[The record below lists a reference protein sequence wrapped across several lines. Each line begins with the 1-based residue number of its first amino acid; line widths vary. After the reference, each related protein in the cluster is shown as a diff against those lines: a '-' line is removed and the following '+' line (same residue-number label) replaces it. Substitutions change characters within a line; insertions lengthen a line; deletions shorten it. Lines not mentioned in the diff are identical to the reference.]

1 MERKE
6 HFKMYKSGKLWVYA
20 AITTLSLAMGMAVNT
35 NSHVYADTNNQVTTT
50 GTPTVVSS
58 SANTDSTSVASSS
71 AVVSSA
77 IPASAVADSASAA
90 TSSATVENSS
100 TVSSSS
106 VASGQENTG
115 SAAMDGGHDAAK
127 PATQPQH
134 AASTRRIMV
143 DGETTPLATQTVHFV
158 RNGITNPNGSVSWD
172 KWTVADDG
180 SNVWPK
186 YVVPARDGYVPTVN
200 GKVVDTI
207 AQAPAT
213 SPDNT
218 GMDVSLDVTIKY
230 LQLHEEA
237 TRTRTITITDP
248 DGKKTTQRQAVKFSR
263 DFNKETGTYGDWQPD
278 VKDETTWGKTAV
290 PALKGYVAIANGQ
303 AIQEVPAQTLKGD
316 EEDQKIAVSYLP
328 LQTGDSQKTVTRT
341 ITLVEPGGNK
351 VVAKQTTTLQQMV
364 AKDGDKVV
372 AEQWT
377 NGKWD
382 QYQLPEIAGYV
393 AKGSDNQTV
402 TAIDAA
408 DINTDTQ
415 DANVTVT
422 YVIADYNKD
431 IDSNLS
437 GNWAYLDGYQITNN
451 AIHVTGWHAASDSQK
466 QGHHFLI
473 IVDKT
478 QKGQELGR
486 LEVTNPILRPDVKK
500 VHNVWNA
507 GAAGFDVTIPLDL
520 KWMHSGDQ
528 LQVVSR
534 WTDDKS
540 GNPGANGSSDY
551 YFDPITPDYHTS
563 TGYLD
568 VFDINNNAIHVA
580 GWYAT
585 AQSLGRNNHY
595 LILYDAT
602 THREIAREL
611 IETLNRPDVLKAES
625 GILNADKSG
634 FNTYFDISRKAIP
647 AGIHLSHNLQIISRY
662 TSSLDGNSDYTD
674 YWFPTKQFFN
684 LNAANH
690 AYLDKAEV
698 VNGRVHVAG
707 WHATDI
713 SKTVNN
719 HFLILRDDT
728 KNQEVASVL
737 LTKFVSRP
745 DVAKVYPNIKTAINS
760 GFDATFDQVMLT
772 PSDHYSLTSRYSTNA
787 DGNGDGG
794 ATADYRMPI
803 NNLFNINTTNTGY
816 LDSVVV
822 NNGSVTVSGWNATDY
837 SLLANNHYLI
847 LFDTTANRQVA
858 QAKVNNTAR
867 PDVAR
872 AYRNL
877 QTAGNSGFSATFNQ
891 VDLQPGHTYALVSRY
906 SISSKGNGDDGNGRD
921 HVDYWFNNALH
932 LKDSDYHAY
941 SVDTFVPDPKTN
953 AIHVVGWMA
962 TDASKIMPNAYL
974 ILVDNHGAEYG
985 REKVNKLIDRPDVAK
1000 AVPAIYNSGV
1010 SGFDAQINLNSKYQL
1025 KDLVGKNLHLVL
1037 RFTSSSDG
1045 NSDYSDQYSS
1055 DHIITEDQL
1064 KHI

>member
-172 KWTVADDG
+172 KWTVSDDG
-180 SNVWPK
+180 SNVWPE

-200 GKVVDTI
+200 GKMVDTI

-218 GMDVSLDVTIKY
+218 GMDVSMDVTIKY

-248 DGKKTTQRQAVKFSR
+248 DGKKTTQHQAVKFSR

-290 PALKGYVAIANGQ
+290 PALKGYIAIANGQ

-328 LQTGDSQKTVTRT
+328 LQTGDSQKIVTRT

-351 VVAKQTTTLQQMV
+351 VVAKQTATLQQMV

-402 TAIDAA
+402 TTIDAA

-451 AIHVTGWHAASDSQK
+451 TIHVTGWH
-466 QGHHFLI
+466 
-473 IVDKT
+473 
-478 QKGQELGR
+478 
-486 LEVTNPILRPDVKK
+486 
-500 VHNVWNA
+500 
-507 GAAGFDVTIPLDL
+507 
-520 KWMHSGDQ
+520 
-528 LQVVSR
+528 
-534 WTDDKS
+534 
-540 GNPGANGSSDY
+540 
-551 YFDPITPDYHTS
+551 
-563 TGYLD
+563 
-568 VFDINNNAIHVA
+568 
-580 GWYAT
+580 AT

-625 GILNADKSG
+625 GVLNADKSG

-662 TSSLDGNSDYTD
+662 TSSSDGNSDYTD

-760 GFDATFDQVMLT
+760 GFDATFGQVMLT
-772 PSDHYSLTSRYSTNA
+772 PSDHYSLISRYSTNA
-787 DGNGDGG
+787 NGNGDGG

-1045 NSDYSDQYSS
+1045 NGDYSDQYSS